1 MSRISES
8 DDPATTKKPATKSPG
23 KKKAVEIGGGV
34 RGAAQTADTRAKKN
48 RKSDAK
54 PDLDTEM
61 WALTYD
67 VKKDPWEKTRG
78 FRRTRVPKPELD
90 EGADPLD
97 SSAVIVK
104 VMYTGVCG
112 SDAGIWHRTSFKEM
126 IHDSLKE
133 DGKTTRIIGHELFGE
148 VVEAGM
154 VATARYGIKKG
165 DLVSAESH
173 IVCGKCHQCLIGQ
186 THVCTDE
193 HILGISYDGCFA
205 EYIKLPARVLWR
217 TNTRK
222 IRKEVA
228 AIQEP
233 FGNAVHACSAVD
245 LRGRSVAV
253 FGCGAIGQFTIM
265 IARALGAAKIIGIE
279 PDAHKAKLALQLGAD
294 EVIDFTPRRSGN
306 NVWRADREV
315 VDRVVE
321 FSGID
326 GVEVAIEMA
335 GYNSSVNNALQSV
348 RRGGEVVLFGI
359 RSGDFTIEDFS
370 HLIVKGITV
379 KNVIGRRMFETW
391 EMTKNLLETRE
402 NRIQSK
408 IWNVMLNK
416 GRGTIIDAKKFDPDV
431 FEKKLKTHPKI
442 LIRWNG

>member
-8 DDPATTKKPATKSPG
+8 DDPATTPRARKSSKKSVEVG
-23 KKKAVEIGGGV
+23 KPV
-34 RGAAQTADTRAKKN
+34 RGAAVST
-48 RKSDAK
+48 DAGK
-54 PDLDTEM
+54 ARSRGKQPALEPEM

-67 VKKDPWEKTRG
+67 YKEDPWDRTRG
-78 FRRTRVPKPELD
+78 FRRTRMPTPVLD
-90 EGADPLD
+90 EDSNPLD
-97 SSAVIVK
+97 ASAVIVK

-112 SDAGIWHRTSFKEM
+112 SDAGIWFRTSFKEM
-126 IHDSLKE
+126 IRDSLRQE
-133 DGKTTRIIGHELFGE
+133 GKTTRIIGHEVFGE
-148 VVEAGM
+148 VVRAGT
-154 VATARYGIKKG
+154 VAEARYGIKKG

-193 HILGISYDGCFA
+193 RILGISYDGGFA

-245 LRGRSVAV
+245 LRGKSVAV

-279 PDAHKAKLALQLGAD
+279 PDPRKAKIALEIGAD
-294 EVIDFTPRRSGN
+294 EVVQFTPRTKGN
-306 NVWRADREV
+306 NTWKADRDV
-315 VDRVVE
+315 VERVVE

-326 GVEVAIEMA
+326 GIEVSMEMA

-359 RSGDFTIEDFS
+359 RSGDFKIEDFS
-370 HLIVKGITV
+370 HLIVKGITIR
-379 KNVIGRRMFETW
+379 NIIGRRMFETW
-391 EMTKNLLETRE
+391 EMTKNLLETKE

-416 GRGTIIDAKKFDPDV
+416 GRGTIIDAAKFDPDV
-431 FEKKLKTHPKI
+431 FEKKIQTHPKI
-442 LIRWNG
+442 LIRWSK